1 MLYALIAIV
10 AILTVAAL
18 WSKNFLIGLVT
29 AGGWLFL
36 WQYLAANTNLIS
48 ASASDPVV
56 TTVLVVCVGMAI
68 AIVLYTIFASRSGSS
83 VDASIKSEGFNLRR
97 FLSNGDIGNIGS
109 TVHHETVEEYE
120 ARIHRALHPN
130 GNRRKR

>member
-10 AILTVAAL
+10 AILTVSSL

-29 AGGWLFL
+29 SGGWLFL

-48 ASASDPVV
+48 TNASDPVV

-68 AIVLYTIFASRSGSS
+68 AIVLYTIFASRSGSD
-83 VDASIKSEGFNLRR
+83 VDAKIKSEGFNLKR
-97 FLSNGDIGNIGS
+97 FLNTGDIGRQP
-109 TVHHETVEEYE
+109 TEHHETVEEYE

-130 GNRRKR
+130 GNRRRR

>member
-36 WQYLAANTNLIS
+36 WQYLAANTNLIATS
-48 ASASDPVV
+48 ATAPVV

-68 AIVLYTIFASRSGSS
+68 AIVLYTIFVSRSGSTTEE
-83 VDASIKSEGFNLRR
+83 SIGGGGFNIRR
-97 FLSNGDIGNIGS
+97 FLSNGDIGRQP
-109 TVHHETVEEYE
+109 TEHHETVEEYE

-130 GNRRKR
+130 GAYKRRR